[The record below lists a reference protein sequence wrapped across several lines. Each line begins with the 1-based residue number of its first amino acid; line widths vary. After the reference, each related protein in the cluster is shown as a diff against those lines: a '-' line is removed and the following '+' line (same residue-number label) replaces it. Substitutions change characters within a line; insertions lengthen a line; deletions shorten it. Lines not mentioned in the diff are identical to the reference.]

1 MTAGD
6 GVESL
11 EQIANRV
18 CTRYKDLRSQ
28 LQVTKEKVIINNEVK
43 LFYDELAMLLE
54 VLTGYEKWINMQE
67 KIAEDILDLNRQ
79 MEQCRVS
86 NINAMC
92 NDFLHRIV
100 ETSGNK
106 L

>member
-1 MTAGD
+1 MNTHFIVSAGD

-11 EQIANRV
+11 EQVASRV
-18 CTRYKDLRSQ
+18 CTRYKDLRS
-28 LQVTKEKVIINNEVK
+28 LLHVTKEKVIINNEVK
-43 LFYDELAMLLE
+43 LFYDELAVLLE

-86 NINAMC
+86 GTVLSWFG
-92 NDFLHRIV
+92 D
-100 ETSGNK
+100 
-106 L
+106 